1 MGVELSAMNIPV
13 IVCGEGFIRNKEIA
27 TDVNSFREYDSI
39 LEKLP
44 LKEKLN
50 SKRLLRAKKYA
61 YHFFFRRMIEIASI
75 EEKPHKWPN
84 IHIKKDMINY
94 FKNNKDAGLE
104 EIGNC
109 IINEKDF
116 IFQDEKINL

>member
-1 MGVELSAMNIPV
+1 MH
-13 IVCGEGFIRNKEIA
+13 
-27 TDVNSFREYDSI
+27 TT
-39 LEKLP
+39 
-44 LKEKLN
+44 
-50 SKRLLRAKKYA
+50 
-61 YHFFFRRMIEIASI
+61 FFRRMIEIASI